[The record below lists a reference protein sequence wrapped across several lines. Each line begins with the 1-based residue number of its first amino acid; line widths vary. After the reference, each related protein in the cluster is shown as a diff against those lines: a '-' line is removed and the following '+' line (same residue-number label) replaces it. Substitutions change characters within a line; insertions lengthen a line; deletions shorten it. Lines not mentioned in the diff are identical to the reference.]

1 MALTI
6 QTNNAAVTALKHLN
20 TNSANMNRSLERLSS
35 GFRINSAADDASGYA
50 ISSKLAAQGERL
62 KAASQNAMQATAMV
76 KMADAAVQEIQNMVG
91 RIQTLATQGAS
102 ANNTAELSKLEAE
115 RVKLENQID
124 SLATSTKYN
133 GVALLDGGASSSFQV
148 GSDNAAD
155 NRVSVDFS
163 VSYKST
169 SLGLAGGGAATL
181 TTQAAA
187 QTYITTASTALDTL
201 ISNRAALG
209 ASQNQLSFVSANL
222 ATAVEQVTSS
232 VSTIRDADM
241 AAEMSNFTK
250 NQILVQAGT
259 AMLAQANQASQNV
272 MSLFR

>member
-1 MALTI
+1 MALTV

-20 TNSANMNRSLERLSS
+20 TNSAHMNQSLERLSS

-62 KAASQNAMQATAMV
+62 KAASNNAMQANAMV
-76 KMADAAVQEIQNMVG
+76 KMADAAVQEIQNMIT

-102 ANNTAELSKLEAE
+102 ANNTAELAKLEAE

-124 SLATSTKYN
+124 NLATSTKYN
-133 GVALLDGGASSSFQV
+133 GVPLLHGGAASSFQV

-163 VSYKST
+163 LSYKAT
-169 SLGLAGGGAATL
+169 SLGLAGGAAATL

-201 ISNRAALG
+201 VTNRAALG
-209 ASQNQLSFVSANL
+209 ASQNQIGFVVASL
-222 ATAVEQVTSS
+222 ATAIEQVTSS
-232 VSTIRDADM
+232 VSVIRDADM
-241 AAEMSNFTK
+241 AAEMANFTK

-259 AMLAQANQASQNV
+259 AMLTQANQASQNV
-272 MSLFR
+272 TQLFR